1 MMRKS
6 TKVIGAVGVS
16 MFALVLLFAI
26 FGPLFIPYDAYKQVA
41 GSFLPP
47 SSEHWLGTN
56 DMGQDI
62 LAEIAVGARTSLFIG
77 IVTAILATVIGGVI
91 GVLAG
96 YIGGAFET
104 FTMRFI
110 DIVLTLPFLPL
121 MIVVAVYIGPGIFT
135 QVFVITLVM
144 WAGKARQIRAQTLS
158 IKSAGPVL
166 AARTMGASNFYIFRK
181 HILPGVFPIFIPQ
194 FVGAVNAAILL
205 ESSLSFLGMSDPTM
219 KSWGSILYYANSRS
233 GFLTDAWMWWII
245 PPGVCIVLVVLAFSF
260 MGYYLEEKV
269 NPRLGSYT
277 VSKKRPKQPIEIKE
291 EYVKEK
297 VAISVDNLTIQYPK
311 NGRYISVV
319 SNVSFQVKQGEVLGI
334 VGESGSGKT
343 TVASAIIQQ
352 LRSPAHIDSGE
363 IYFEGKD
370 LQKFSDEEIR
380 QVRGQQIGYIAQ
392 AAMNA
397 LNPVLSVEK
406 QLKEA
411 ILAHNQMSRKDID
424 ERIDEVLIQVG
435 LEPKWRYAY
444 PHELSGGMRQRVIIA
459 MALIN
464 NPRFIIADE
473 PTTGLDV
480 IVQVEILQ
488 LLRKLQK
495 EMNLSMIFISHD
507 LPAVLTIT
515 DQLIIMKY
523 GHIVDGGPSIELV
536 TNSTHP
542 YTRRLMDAI
551 PLLRPKKVP
560 VAEVKENELEYVS
573 SH

>member
-1 MMRKS
+1 MRKS
-6 TKVIGAVGVS
+6 TKIIGITGIS
-16 MFALVLLFAI
+16 MFAIVLLFAI
-26 FGPLFIPYDAYKQVA
+26 FGPLFIPYDAYKQV
-41 GSFLPP
+41 GPSFQAP
-47 SSEHWLGTN
+47 STLHWLGTN

-62 LAEIAVGARTSLFIG
+62 LSELAVGARTSLFIG
-77 IVTAILATVIGGVI
+77 IMTAIFATFIGGVI
-91 GVLAG
+91 GVLSG
-96 YIGGAFET
+96 YIGGRFET
-104 FTMRFI
+104 ITMRVI
-110 DIVLTLPFLPL
+110 DVVLTLPFLPL

-135 QVFVITLVM
+135 QIFVITLVL

-166 AARTMGASNFYIFRK
+166 AAKTMGASDFYIFRK
-181 HILPGVFPIFIPQ
+181 HILPGVFPLFIPQ
-194 FVGAVNAAILL
+194 FVGSVNAAILM
-205 ESSLSFLGMSDPTM
+205 ESSLSFLGMGDPTM

-233 GFLTDAWMWWII
+233 GFLTDAWVWWII

-260 MGYYLEEKV
+260 IGYYLEEKA
-269 NPRLGSYT
+269 NPRLGAYS
-277 VSKKRPKQPIEIKE
+277 VVKKRSKQQLVIKE
-291 EYVKEK
+291 ELVKNE
-297 VAISVDNLTIQYPK
+297 VALAVENLTVQYPK
-311 NGRYISVV
+311 NGKFSTVV
-319 SNVSFQVKQGEVLGI
+319 SEVSFQVKRGEVLGI

-352 LRSPAHIDSGE
+352 LRTANVPNGA
-363 IYFEGKD
+363 IYFEGRD

-411 ILAHNQMSRKDID
+411 ILAHNKLSKKEID

-435 LEPKWRYAY
+435 LEPKWRFAFS
-444 PHELSGGMRQRVIIA
+444 HELSGGMRQRVIIA

-464 NPRFIIADE
+464 NPRFVIADE

-480 IVQVEILQ
+480 IVQVEIIQ

-507 LPAVLTIT
+507 LPAVLSIT

-523 GHIVDGGPSIELV
+523 GVIVDGGPSRELAS
-536 TNSTHP
+536 TSTHP
-542 YTRRLMDAI
+542 YTRRLIDSI
-551 PLLRPKKVP
+551 PVLKKR
-560 VAEVKENELEYVS
+560 AVKEEAVYEYAS
-573 SH
+573 QHS